1 MGSRTAR
8 RRTCL
13 AIAAGAA
20 LFGAA
25 AYPSYWLSILAM
37 REAYR
42 AGERTG
48 IMNGSLGL
56 AGQILGYSYFRS
68 PVWMHPVARGLGAAL
83 GFGPALLS
91 SLVLAERISR
101 GKLRVTLCGSCGRR
115 LERLA
120 DPACPAC
127 STRF

>member
-48 IMNGSLGL
+48 IMDGRHGP
-56 AGQILGYSYFRS
+56 AGQLLGYTYLRT
-68 PVWMHPVARGLGAAL
+68 
-83 GFGPALLS
+83 PA
-91 SLVLAERISR
+91 
-101 GKLRVTLCGSCGRR
+101 
-115 LERLA
+115 
-120 DPACPAC
+120 
-127 STRF
+127 